1 MAKTNKNPSDFG
13 VADASVAYAAVPAL
27 QNAWTASAGF
37 QAPQYARSGEGIV
50 KLRGQATAGTLAAGT
65 LLTTLPVGFRPGF
78 KETFPIFSE
87 VAAGAVTSLVVD
99 TDGTIKIGTVA
110 VTAAASISF
119 STVQFESA
127 G

>member
-13 VADASVAYAAVPAL
+13 PGDGSTAYAAVPAL
-27 QNAWTASAGF
+27 QGAWTASAGF
-37 QAPQYARSGEGIV
+37 QAPQYARDANGVV
-50 KLRGQATAGTLAAGT
+50 KLRGQATAGALAAGT
-65 LLTTLPVGFRPGF
+65 LITTLPVGFRPVA

-87 VAAGAVTSLVVD
+87 VAAGAVTSLIVD

-110 VTAAASISF
+110 VTAAATISF
-119 STVQFESA
+119 STIQFESA